1 MSFDNLKLQ
10 TKFGAAFAGVVLIV
24 LAMTGGV
31 FVLTRQH
38 QVFDDLSSGSDL
50 AQYHL
55 EKARADAISASN
67 QLRGYLVTGDPA
79 ARDGALAA
87 QKTFETDIAA
97 YRAQTARAP
106 QLAEPT
112 ARLAAIQADWKSSVM
127 DREIAAAAEPGGV
140 TAAAELAKTLG
151 GSAKLAAFD
160 AAIDGLRK
168 ATDSWSVGET
178 AQASAS
184 LTMLETVVAVAAVLA
199 ALMSGAMG
207 WMLSRAVA
215 TPVKGMTDV
224 MRRLA
229 AGDNTVEVKGV
240 GRRDEI
246 GQMAAAVEVFLQA
259 AIQKV
264 TLESRAAEERRAA
277 EAERAANEAARDAAA
292 REQASVVA
300 ALAQALDQLREGDL
314 SSRINQS
321 FPGEYEKLRADFN
334 AAVQS
339 LADTVSHV
347 RSGADGIGT
356 GSDEIAHAS
365 DDLSRRTEQQAASLE
380 ETAAALDEI
389 TATVKKTASGAREAA
404 DTIGRAKEEAVRSGE
419 VVAQA
424 VEAMGL
430 IERSSQQISQI
441 IGVIDEIAFQ
451 TNLLALNAGVEA
463 ARAGDAGRG
472 FAVVASE
479 VRALAQRSADAAKEI
494 KALIFASTQQVE
506 EGVDLVGRTG
516 KALRQI
522 VDQVGQI
529 DGLVSDIAASAQ
541 EQSTGLQQVNTAVNQ
556 MDQVVQQN
564 AAMVEE
570 STAATHSL
578 KAETA
583 ELVRLVSRFR
593 TASGE
598 TVPRPRPQPAD
609 RYSPATAS
617 PARAMA
623 RRVATTF
630 GATAPQGGDDDGWS
644 EF

>member
-277 EAERAANEAARDAAA
+277 EAARAANEAARDAAA

-321 FPGEYEKLRADFN
+321 FPGEYEQLR
-334 AAVQS
+334 
-339 LADTVSHV
+339 ADTVSHV